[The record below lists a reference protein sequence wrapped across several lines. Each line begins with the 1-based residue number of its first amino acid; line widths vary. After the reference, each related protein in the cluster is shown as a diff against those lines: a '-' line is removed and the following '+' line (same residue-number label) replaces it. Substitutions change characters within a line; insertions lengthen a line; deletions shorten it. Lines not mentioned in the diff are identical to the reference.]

1 MSITINPFG
10 FAALTE
16 AVNQMLPVPS
26 FIKDLLF
33 KKENTF
39 ATKTVLVDVV
49 VGGQKILPLVKRGN
63 PGKMM
68 SNTGQKS
75 NTVEPPQLKPKKLLT
90 ADDLFY
96 TRGAGAPVFVV
107 GGPSGGDPI
116 LNARKQRYAFEQ
128 KDMFDAINRT
138 IEYFCCKGLAGSYS
152 VAQDDGT
159 WSIDFGMP
167 GGNKPT
173 LTGGDYWSAPT
184 TCKPLRD
191 FRAWKIVA
199 QKASGKIPTVVVM
212 SPATWEQF
220 LAADEVVKYMDKLKI
235 NLGTIQTDP
244 TIISAGAEKKATIE
258 NLDIYS
264 YAGVYTDSNGAQ
276 QQLIP
281 DGYVAMLSPSADN
294 RMLYGGIDDLEA
306 GTVVAKYFS
315 KDWIEKDP
323 SGLWLLVQ
331 SNPLPA
337 FCEPAAN
344 IYAKVI
350 A

>member
-39 ATKTVLVDVV
+39 STKQVLVDVI

-68 SNTGQKS
+68 SNTTQKS
-75 NTVEPPQLKPKKLLT
+75 NMIEPPQLKPKKLLT
-90 ADDLFY
+90 ADDLYY
-96 TRGAGAPVFVV
+96 TRGAGAPLFVP
-107 GGPSGGDPI
+107 GGPAGGDPI
-116 LNARKQRYAFEQ
+116 LNARKQRYAIEQ

-138 IEYFCCKGLAGSYS
+138 IEYLCCKGLSGSYS
-152 VAQDDGT
+152 IAQEDG
-159 WSIDFGMP
+159 SFVIDFGMP
-167 GGNKPT
+167 AGNKPE
-173 LTGGDYWSAPT
+173 LSAGALWSATT
-184 TCKPLRD
+184 TCTPIKNL
-191 FRAWKIVA
+191 RAWKIVA
-199 QKASGKIPTVVVM
+199 QKASGKIPTVAVM
-212 SPATWEQF
+212 SPATWELF

-244 TIISAGAEKKATIE
+244 NIISAGAEKKATIE
-258 NLDIYS
+258 NIDIYT
-264 YAGVYTDSNGAQ
+264 YAGVYTDANGAQ
-276 QQLIP
+276 QQFIP
-281 DGYVAMLSPSADN
+281 DGYVPMLSPAADH
-294 RMLYGGIDDLEA
+294 RLLYGGIDDLEA

-337 FCEPAAN
+337 FQEPAAN